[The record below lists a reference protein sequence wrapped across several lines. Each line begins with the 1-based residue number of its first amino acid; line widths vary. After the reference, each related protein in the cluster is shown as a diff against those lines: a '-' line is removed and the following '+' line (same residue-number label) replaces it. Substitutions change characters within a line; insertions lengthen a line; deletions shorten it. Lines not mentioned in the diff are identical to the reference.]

1 MKRQL
6 RPVIAALGLVALGV
20 LTACDDL
27 VFDGTR
33 GELTVAAVG
42 SAFQTSVQGTVEF
55 DARVELLADV
65 GQDVVVD
72 SRAGVVSIQPGER
85 TILFRRRVPE
95 SRFVRARVVFSRVQ
109 AQVDGG
115 LLVGGAR
122 RISELRGCAFP
133 SGGYRRG
140 ANGRAGAAGQREG
153 HGPDRGPG
161 RTPVARRRSIRRNT
175 VGAHRGLRCRGAHPY
190 GELTRAVP
198 LPGPK
203 VSSG

>member
-1 MKRQL
+1 MKRYL
-6 RPVIAALGLVALGV
+6 RPVLAALGLAAVGM

-72 SRAGVVSIQPGER
+72 SSPGVVSIQPGER

-95 SRFVRARVVFSRVQ
+95 SRFVRARVVFSRVE

-115 LLVGGAR
+115 LQV
-122 RISELRGCAFP
+122 RGTPFL
-133 SGGYRRG
+133 
-140 ANGRAGAAGQREG
+140 GAARVRIPAGNIVVERTVELEL
-153 HGPDRGPG
+153 PANARGTILIDLAAPQW
-161 RTPVARRRSIRRNT
+161 
-175 VGAHRGLRCRGAHPY
+175 LQ
-190 GELTRAVP
+190 AVTAQHEVP
-198 LPGPK
+198 TEDFAAA
-203 VSSG
+203 VRIHTEN

>member
-1 MKRQL
+1 M
-6 RPVIAALGLVALGV
+6 

-65 GQDVVVD
+65 GQDVVVE
-72 SRAGVVSIQPGER
+72 SSPGVVSIQPGER

-95 SRFVRARVVFSRVQ
+95 SRFVRARVVFSRVE

-115 LLVGGAR
+115 LLVGGAPYLGASR
-122 RISELRGCAFP
+122 VRITVRGIVVERTVELELPAE
-133 SGGYRRG
+133 
-140 ANGRAGAAGQREG
+140 REG
-153 HGPDRGPG
+153 HGDLSIWQPPSGSP
-161 RTPVARRRSIRRNT
+161 RSIR
-175 VGAHRGLRCRGAHPY
+175 P
-190 GELTRAVP
+190 TRWVATEDFAAAVRIHTEN
-198 LPGPK
+198 
-203 VSSG
+203 